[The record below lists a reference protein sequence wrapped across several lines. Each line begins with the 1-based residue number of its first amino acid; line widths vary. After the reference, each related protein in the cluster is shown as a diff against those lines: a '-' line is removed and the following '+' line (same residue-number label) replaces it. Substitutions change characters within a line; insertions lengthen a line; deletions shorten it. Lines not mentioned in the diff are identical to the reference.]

1 MYNKISKAILKLHS
15 NEEKEVKKISPQA
28 IINDYHMRARD
39 ELVNRALKDFGT
51 EHLPFKR
58 FTSNAAYYYL
68 MAIAFFIFEAFK
80 KDAGSQAV
88 EITWYAQTFRRKFID
103 FAGQIVSSGRR
114 LKIKIN
120 TALIERLD
128 FSRIWETSVAAPP
141 IASLGI
147 Q

>member
-1 MYNKISKAILKLHS
+1 MKLHS
-15 NEEKEVKKISPQA
+15 NEEKEVKEISPQA

-80 KDAGSQAV
+80 KDAGSSAV
-88 EITWYAQTFRRKFID
+88 EITWYAQTFRRKFLD
-103 FAGQIVSSGRR
+103 FAGQVVRSGRR
-114 LKIKIN
+114 IKMKIN
-120 TALIERLD
+120 AALIERLD
-128 FSRIWETSVAAPP
+128 
-141 IASLGI
+141 
-147 Q
+147 